1 MWIAYCLIKEGAYIH
16 KICLFFFY
24 CCCCCC
30 FEDNKIMTT
39 SCVKILTYEMTMN
52 KRLNDWP
59 NKLVKKTEYPLT
71 LAALVISDTIYFID
85 RVGKQKQ
92 YELNMEISFS
102 I

>member
-1 MWIAYCLIKEGAYIH
+1 
-16 KICLFFFY
+16 
-24 CCCCCC
+24 
-30 FEDNKIMTT
+30 
-39 SCVKILTYEMTMN
+39 MTMN

-59 NKLVKKTEYPLT
+59 NKLVKKTEYPLK
-71 LAALVISDTIYFID
+71 LALVISDTIYFID

>member
-1 MWIAYCLIKEGAYIH
+1 
-16 KICLFFFY
+16 
-24 CCCCCC
+24 
-30 FEDNKIMTT
+30 
-39 SCVKILTYEMTMN
+39 MTMN

>member
-1 MWIAYCLIKEGAYIH
+1 
-16 KICLFFFY
+16 
-24 CCCCCC
+24 
-30 FEDNKIMTT
+30 MTT
-39 SCVKILTYEMTMN
+39 SCVKILTHEMTMN

-59 NKLVKKTEYPLT
+59 NKLVKKTEYPLK
-71 LAALVISDTIYFID
+71 LALVISDTIYFID